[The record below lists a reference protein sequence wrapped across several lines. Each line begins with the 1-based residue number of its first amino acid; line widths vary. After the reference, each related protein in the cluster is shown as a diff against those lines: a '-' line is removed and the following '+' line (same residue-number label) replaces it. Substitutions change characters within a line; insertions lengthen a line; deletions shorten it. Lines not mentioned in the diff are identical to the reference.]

1 MSFENIAVLD
11 NRLILIKEID
21 IRVPISSFIDSS
33 EEQCFTV
40 NIDDPEL
47 IHICIFKEALTGY
60 KSEDSGFVYKRF
72 LEKLLQSS
80 KVTIEHKS
88 IFHQWNLYGLCFEKY
103 KGREPT
109 SEEKESYYARS
120 FERINERLNNNKD
133 ILWRQYREQMYFQ
146 PSDPFLESF
155 NKSAKILKEKC
166 HISKK

>member
-21 IRVPISSFIDSS
+21 IRVPISSFIDST

-88 IFHQWNLYGLCFEKY
+88 SFINGIYMDFALRSIKAENQHLRRKSRIMQDHL
-103 KGREPT
+103 
-109 SEEKESYYARS
+109 KESM
-120 FERINERLNNNKD
+120 KD
-133 ILWRQYREQMYFQ
+133 
-146 PSDPFLESF
+146 
-155 NKSAKILKEKC
+155 
-166 HISKK
+166 